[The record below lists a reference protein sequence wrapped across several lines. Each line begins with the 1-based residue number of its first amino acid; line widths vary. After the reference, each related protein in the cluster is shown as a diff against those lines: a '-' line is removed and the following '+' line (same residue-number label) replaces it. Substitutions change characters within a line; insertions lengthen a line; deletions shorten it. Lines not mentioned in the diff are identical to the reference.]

1 MRLLDG
7 SLVRLRVPPGTQTG
21 QRFRLRERGV
31 PSARDGRRGDVV
43 AEVRLMLP
51 RVLDE
56 RAKEL
61 LREFGRVQPRRACV
75 TAGSRPPGSGK

>member
-1 MRLLDG
+1 M
-7 SLVRLRVPPGTQTG
+7 PPGTQSG

-31 PSARDGRRGDVV
+31 PSPRDGRRGDVV

-61 LREFGRVQPRRACV
+61 LREFGRVQGESVRDGRFPSSEDGA
-75 TAGSRPPGSGK
+75 